1 MKFIEV
7 GVIFV
12 PKVIHTYIL
21 VQGLGFGLGFTETL
35 KFGFRFHQNQKSG
48 FVRSLLEGPQEFNID
63 LFFLITSLSLSVKE
77 KYMQTTFLGTT
88 LGPFRRVSDR
98 FWVHLVVVCM
108 GLHGFFLYR

>member
-48 FVRSLLEGPQEFNID
+48 FVRSLDID
-63 LFFLITSLSLSVKE
+63 H
-77 KYMQTTFLGTT
+77 MDLGSIDQK
-88 LGPFRRVSDR
+88 P
-98 FWVHLVVVCM
+98 HKC
-108 GLHGFFLYR
+108 